1 MAQIAPEARISGMYE
16 ESYVLLHRACHLS
29 VQMTMCYIYH
39 TCSAPSNLQAQ
50 SCVDTILVST
60 SGLAGD
66 TATAGGSSKN
76 LKNDGERKGW
86 TVEASL
92 K

>member
-1 MAQIAPEARISGMYE
+1 VREATIPGKYE
-16 ESYVLLHRACHLS
+16 ESYMLLHRAYYLYF
-29 VQMTMCYIYH
+29 VLTMCYIYH
-39 TCSAPSNLQAQ
+39 TCSALSNLQVQ